1 MPVIVAIIGALMSGL
16 MMWMIWG
23 NGIQVVNAW
32 LDGRAGKAK
41 EKRDA
46 IAIADAR
53 EKAAR
58 APLRSI
64 ADPRDAALVLLSKLA
79 LLRGDITAEQNVLLS
94 RFVTTRFG
102 FDGKPEHRTA
112 WAAYTARSGGEAEII
127 VAELLPLF
135 DETLPPEAV
144 DDFFLMLDELAALHG
159 GPTDA
164 QTHLIVHLARKL
176 GRPPEGN

>member
-23 NGIQVVNAW
+23 NGIEVVNAW
-32 LDGRAGKAK
+32 LDGRSGKAK
-41 EKRDA
+41 AKRDA

-53 EKAAR
+53 EKAAK

-64 ADPRDAALVLLSKLA
+64 GDPRDAALVLLSKLA

-102 FDGKPEHRTA
+102 FEGKPEHRTA
-112 WAAYTARSGGEAEII
+112 WAAFTARSGGETEII
-127 VAELLPLF
+127 VAELLPLLL
-135 DETLPPEAV
+135 ETLPPEAL
-144 DDFFLMLDELAALHG
+144 DDLFLMMDELAGMHG
-159 GPTDA
+159 GATEA
-164 QTHLIVHLARKL
+164 QAHLIEHLGRKL
-176 GRPPEGN
+176 GRPPAAE